1 MPEHRKVRTRGGQ
14 VLVPVPALMWRR
26 LRIGDGST
34 IWWHLSRDGE
44 VILSR
49 SENRKR
55 GPIPP
60 EQVCPHCERRE
71 AEVTKLRALL
81 QTGGAVDGRQ
91 HFNQGWHDAIGKGL
105 KLETQYQLVRVRLD
119 SIDRQLRELATRRP
133 RPAQR
138 PRGAAQPRTSNPRPD
153 PSLAES
159 SGGAEA
165 SGAASPQAS
174 HSEVTVQYL

>member
-1 MPEHRKVRTRGGQ
+1 MPEHRKVRSRGGQ
-14 VLVPVPALMWRR
+14 VLVPIPALMWRR

-34 IWWHLSRDGE
+34 VWWHLSRDGE

-49 SENRKR
+49 SESRKR

-81 QTGGAVDGRQ
+81 QTGGAVDGRTY
-91 HFNQGWHDAIGKGL
+91 FNQGWQDALGKGL
-105 KLETQYQLVRVRLD
+105 KIETQYQLVRARLD
-119 SIDRQLRELATRRP
+119 RIEARLNELLSSGVRTRRRP
-133 RPAQR
+133 RVSGPAAQR
-138 PRGAAQPRTSNPRPD
+138 DTPD
-153 PSLAES
+153 PPPPSGS
-159 SGGAEA
+159 SGGADA

-174 HSEVTVQYL
+174 QPIPSVQHL